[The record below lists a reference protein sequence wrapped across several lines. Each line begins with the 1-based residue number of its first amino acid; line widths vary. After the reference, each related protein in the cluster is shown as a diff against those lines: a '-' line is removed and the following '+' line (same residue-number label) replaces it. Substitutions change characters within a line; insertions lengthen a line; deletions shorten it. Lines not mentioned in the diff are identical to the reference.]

1 MKRLFFLLFKLKQQK
16 GYTSELEQFY
26 DSATQSLKV
35 KLAVFRENPKKNGV
49 VNRQQV
55 FGIETNI
62 PMTDLEKGMLS
73 LDSHPK
79 LEAVAQKIEEELGI
93 K

>member
-1 MKRLFFLLFKLKQQK
+1 MKRLFFLLLKLKQQK

-26 DSATQSLKV
+26 DSVTQSLTV
-35 KLAVFRENPKKNGV
+35 KLAVFRENPKKKGV

-55 FGIETNI
+55 YGIETNI
-62 PMTDLEKGMLS
+62 PIVNLQQGMES
-73 LDSHPK
+73 LDTHPK